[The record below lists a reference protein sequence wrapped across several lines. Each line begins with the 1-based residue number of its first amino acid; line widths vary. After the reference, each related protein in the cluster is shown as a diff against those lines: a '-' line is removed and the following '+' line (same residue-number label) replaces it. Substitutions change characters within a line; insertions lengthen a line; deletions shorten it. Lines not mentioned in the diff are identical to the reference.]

1 MLFDCAEGT
10 QRQLLR
16 SNVGLLELRE
26 VFLTHYHADH
36 YLGLPGMLKTF
47 ALRGREVP
55 ITIYGP
61 PGLRDLFDALRR
73 IFGRL
78 TYTVELKELR
88 PGDELIRDDY
98 RLATFAVAHGVSA
111 VGYALVEDARPGRFD
126 VQAADALGIPPGPER
141 GSLQR
146 GESVTLADG
155 TTITPDR
162 VLGRAR
168 PGRKVVI
175 AGDGGPSESV
185 IEAARDADVLV
196 HEATFCEDERERAK
210 ETQHSTA
217 QEAAG
222 VARAAGV
229 RLLALTHL
237 SNRYFGG
244 EVAREAR
251 TIFADTVV
259 PKDFDTIDVR
269 FEERGG
275 PELVKGGALT
285 RRGETEA
292 VSTRRGGTGMTRLV
306 QVAMAGDVTEAEEL
320 QTILRSAGID
330 SELEVAVVH
339 DPLGTDD
346 VPQKVLVPEDSVE
359 AAQHAI
365 EALTEPEDI
374 VDEQA

>member
-1 MLFDCAEGT
+1 VDLDLVFLGTSGSMPTAQRAPAGLLLRRGGERLLFDCAEGT

-16 SNVGLLELRE
+16 SNVGLIELRE

-61 PGLRDLFDALRR
+61 PGLRDLFGALRR

-88 PGDELIRDDY
+88 PGDQLIREDY
-98 RLATFAVAHGVSA
+98 RLEAFAVAHGVSA

-126 VQAADALGIPPGPER
+126 VQAADALGVPSGPER
-141 GSLQR
+141 GALQR

-155 TTITPDR
+155 TTITPNK
-162 VLGRAR
+162 VLGPAR

-185 IEAARDADVLV
+185 IEAARTADVLV
-196 HEATFCEDERERAK
+196 HEATFCEDERDRAR

-217 QEAAG
+217 HEAAG
-222 VARAAGV
+222 VARAAEV
-229 RLLALTHL
+229 ELLALTHL

-251 TIFADTVV
+251 TIFENTVV

-269 FEERGG
+269 FAERGG
-275 PELVKGGALT
+275 PLLEKGGALT
-285 RRGETEA
+285 RRGEKEA
-292 VSTRRGGTGMTRLV
+292 VSSG
-306 QVAMAGDVTEAEEL
+306 EEG
-320 QTILRSAGID
+320 Q
-330 SELEVAVVH
+330 E
-339 DPLGTDD
+339 
-346 VPQKVLVPEDSVE
+346 
-359 AAQHAI
+359 
-365 EALTEPEDI
+365 
-374 VDEQA
+374 

>member
-1 MLFDCAEGT
+1 VDLDLVFLGTSGSMPTAQRAPAALLLRRGGERLLFDCAEGT

-16 SNVGLLELRE
+16 SNVGLIELRE

-47 ALRGREVP
+47 SLRGREVP

-61 PGLRDLFDALRR
+61 PGLRDLFSALRR

-88 PGDELIRDDY
+88 AGDELIRDDY
-98 RLATFAVAHGVSA
+98 RLAAFAVAHGVSA
-111 VGYALVEDARPGRFD
+111 VGYVLVEDARPGRFD
-126 VQAADALGIPPGPER
+126 VQAADALGVPSGPER
-141 GSLQR
+141 GALQR

-155 TTITPDR
+155 TTITPDK
-162 VLGRAR
+162 VLGPAR

-185 IEAARDADVLV
+185 IEAARNADVLV
-196 HEATFCEDERERAK
+196 HEATFCEDERERAR

-217 QEAAG
+217 HEAAG
-222 VARAAGV
+222 VARAAEV
-229 RLLALTHL
+229 ELLALTHL

-251 TIFADTVV
+251 TIFSNTVV

-269 FEERGG
+269 FAERGG
-275 PELVKGGALT
+275 PLLAKGGALT
-285 RRGETEA
+285 RRGEREA
-292 VSTRRGGTGMTRLV
+292 MSSGE
-306 QVAMAGDVTEAEEL
+306 EAQE
-320 QTILRSAGID
+320 
-330 SELEVAVVH
+330 
-339 DPLGTDD
+339 
-346 VPQKVLVPEDSVE
+346 
-359 AAQHAI
+359 
-365 EALTEPEDI
+365 
-374 VDEQA
+374 

>member
-1 MLFDCAEGT
+1 MPTAQRAPAALLLRRGGERLLFDCAEGT

-26 VFLTHYHADH
+26 AFLTHYHADH

-98 RLATFAVAHGVSA
+98 RLVIFAVSHGVSA

-126 VQAADALGIPPGPER
+126 VQAADALGVPSGPER
-141 GSLQR
+141 GALQR
-146 GESVTLADG
+146 GESVTLGDG

-162 VLGRAR
+162 VLGPAR

-175 AGDGGPSESV
+175 AGDGAPAETV
-185 IEAARDADVLV
+185 IEAARNADVLV
-196 HEATFCEDERERAK
+196 HEATFCEDERDRAR
-210 ETQHSTA
+210 ETLHSTA

-222 VARAAGV
+222 VARAAEV
-229 RLLALTHL
+229 KLLALTHL

-244 EVAREAR
+244 EVVREAR
-251 TIFADTVV
+251 TLFPNTVV

-269 FEERGG
+269 FEERRG
-275 PELVKGGALT
+275 PELVKGGALP
-285 RRGETEA
+285 RRGETET
-292 VSTRRGGTGMTRLV
+292 VPTRE
-306 QVAMAGDVTEAEEL
+306 EARE
-320 QTILRSAGID
+320 
-330 SELEVAVVH
+330 
-339 DPLGTDD
+339 
-346 VPQKVLVPEDSVE
+346 
-359 AAQHAI
+359 
-365 EALTEPEDI
+365 
-374 VDEQA
+374 

>member
-1 MLFDCAEGT
+1 VDLDLVFVGTSGSMPTAQRAPAALLLRRGGERLLFDCAEGT

-16 SNVGLLELRE
+16 SNVGLIELRE

-61 PGLRDLFDALRR
+61 PGLRDLFGALRR

-88 PGDELIRDDY
+88 PGDELIREDY

-126 VQAADALGIPPGPER
+126 VQAADALGVPSGPER
-141 GSLQR
+141 GALQR

-155 TTITPDR
+155 TTVTPDK
-162 VLGRAR
+162 VLGPARA
-168 PGRKVVI
+168 GRKVVI
-175 AGDGGPSESV
+175 AGDGGPSETV
-185 IEAARDADVLV
+185 IDAARNADVLV
-196 HEATFCEDERERAK
+196 HEATFCEDERERAR

-217 QEAAG
+217 HEAAG
-222 VARAAGV
+222 VARAADV
-229 RLLALTHL
+229 ELLALTHL

-244 EVAREAR
+244 EVVREAR
-251 TIFADTVV
+251 TIFPNTVV

-275 PELVKGGALT
+275 PQLVKGGALP
-285 RRGETEA
+285 RRGEREA
-292 VSTRRGGTGMTRLV
+292 VSSG
-306 QVAMAGDVTEAEEL
+306 EET
-320 QTILRSAGID
+320 Q
-330 SELEVAVVH
+330 E
-339 DPLGTDD
+339 
-346 VPQKVLVPEDSVE
+346 
-359 AAQHAI
+359 
-365 EALTEPEDI
+365 
-374 VDEQA
+374 

>member
-1 MLFDCAEGT
+1 VDLDLVFLGTSGSMPTARRAPAALLLRRGGERLLFDCAEGT

-16 SNVGLLELRE
+16 SNVGLIELRE

-36 YLGLPGMLKTF
+36 YLGLPGLLKTF

-61 PGLRDLFDALRR
+61 PGLRDLFGALRR

-126 VQAADALGIPPGPER
+126 VQAADALGVPSGPER
-141 GSLQR
+141 GALQR

-155 TTITPDR
+155 STVTPDK
-162 VLGRAR
+162 VLGPPR

-185 IEAARDADVLV
+185 IDAARRADVLV
-196 HEATFCEDERERAK
+196 HEATFCEDERERAR

-222 VARAAGV
+222 VARAAEV
-229 RLLALTHL
+229 DLLALMHL

-251 TIFADTVV
+251 TIFPNTVV

-275 PELVKGGALT
+275 PELVKGGALP
-285 RRGETEA
+285 RRGEREA
-292 VSTRRGGTGMTRLV
+292 VSSG
-306 QVAMAGDVTEAEEL
+306 EET
-320 QTILRSAGID
+320 Q
-330 SELEVAVVH
+330 E
-339 DPLGTDD
+339 
-346 VPQKVLVPEDSVE
+346 
-359 AAQHAI
+359 
-365 EALTEPEDI
+365 
-374 VDEQA
+374 

>member
-1 MLFDCAEGT
+1 VDLDLVFLGTSGSMPTAQRAPAALLLRRGGERLLFDCAEGT

-16 SNVGLLELRE
+16 SNVGVIELRE

-47 ALRGREVP
+47 SLRGRDVP

-61 PGLRDLFDALRR
+61 PGLRDLFGALRR

-88 PGDELIRDDY
+88 PGDELIREDY

-126 VQAADALGIPPGPER
+126 VQAADALGVPSGPER
-141 GSLQR
+141 GALQH

-155 TTITPDR
+155 TTITPDK
-162 VLGRAR
+162 VLGPAR

-175 AGDGGPSESV
+175 AGDGGPAESV
-185 IEAARDADVLV
+185 IDAARNADVLV
-196 HEATFCEDERERAK
+196 HEATFCEDERERAR

-217 QEAAG
+217 HEAAG
-222 VARAAGV
+222 VARAAEV
-229 RLLALTHL
+229 ELLALTHL

-251 TIFADTVV
+251 TIFPNTVV

-269 FEERGG
+269 FAERGG
-275 PELVKGGALT
+275 PLLEKGGALT
-285 RRGETEA
+285 RRGEREA
-292 VSTRRGGTGMTRLV
+292 VSSG
-306 QVAMAGDVTEAEEL
+306 EET
-320 QTILRSAGID
+320 Q
-330 SELEVAVVH
+330 E
-339 DPLGTDD
+339 
-346 VPQKVLVPEDSVE
+346 
-359 AAQHAI
+359 
-365 EALTEPEDI
+365 
-374 VDEQA
+374 

>member
-1 MLFDCAEGT
+1 VDLDLVFLGTSGSMPTGQRAPAALLLRRGGERLLFDCAEGT

-16 SNVGLLELRE
+16 SNVGLIELRE

-61 PGLRDLFDALRR
+61 PGLRELFGALRR

-126 VQAADALGIPPGPER
+126 VQAADALGVPSGPER
-141 GSLQR
+141 GALQR

-155 TTITPDR
+155 TTITPDK
-162 VLGRAR
+162 VLGPAR

-175 AGDGGPSESV
+175 AGDGGPAESV
-185 IEAARDADVLV
+185 IDAARNADVLV
-196 HEATFCEDERERAK
+196 HEATFCEDERERAR

-217 QEAAG
+217 HEAAG
-222 VARAAGV
+222 VARAAEV
-229 RLLALTHL
+229 ELLALTHL

-251 TIFADTVV
+251 TIFPNTVV
-259 PKDFDTIDVR
+259 PRDFDTIDVR
-269 FEERGG
+269 FAERGG
-275 PELVKGGALT
+275 PLLEKGGALT
-285 RRGETEA
+285 RRGEREA
-292 VSTRRGGTGMTRLV
+292 VSSG
-306 QVAMAGDVTEAEEL
+306 EET
-320 QTILRSAGID
+320 Q
-330 SELEVAVVH
+330 E
-339 DPLGTDD
+339 
-346 VPQKVLVPEDSVE
+346 
-359 AAQHAI
+359 
-365 EALTEPEDI
+365 
-374 VDEQA
+374 

>member
-1 MLFDCAEGT
+1 VDLDLVFLGTSGSMPTAQRAPAALLLRRGGERLLFDCAEGT

-111 VGYALVEDARPGRFD
+111 VGYALLEDARPGRFD
-126 VQAADALGIPPGPER
+126 VQAADALGVPPGPER
-141 GSLQR
+141 GALQR
-146 GESVTLADG
+146 GESITLPDG

-162 VLGRAR
+162 VLGPAR

-175 AGDGGPSESV
+175 AGDGGPSETV
-185 IEAARDADVLV
+185 IEAARNADVLV

-222 VARAAGV
+222 VARAAEV

-251 TIFADTVV
+251 TIFPSTVV

-275 PELVKGGALT
+275 PELVKGGALP
-285 RRGETEA
+285 RRGESEN
-292 VSTRRGGTGMTRLV
+292 VGTGE
-306 QVAMAGDVTEAEEL
+306 EA
-320 QTILRSAGID
+320 R
-330 SELEVAVVH
+330 
-339 DPLGTDD
+339 
-346 VPQKVLVPEDSVE
+346 K
-359 AAQHAI
+359 
-365 EALTEPEDI
+365 
-374 VDEQA
+374 

>member
-1 MLFDCAEGT
+1 MPTAQRAPAALLLRRGGERLLFDCAEGT

-16 SNVGLLELRE
+16 SNVGLLEVRE

-98 RLATFAVAHGVSA
+98 RLVIFAVSHGVSA

-126 VQAADALGIPPGPER
+126 VQAADALGVPSGPER
-141 GSLQR
+141 GALQR
-146 GESVTLADG
+146 GESVTLGDG
-155 TTITPDR
+155 TTITPDL
-162 VLGRAR
+162 VLGPPRA
-168 PGRKVVI
+168 GRKVAI
-175 AGDGGPSESV
+175 AGDGSPAETV
-185 IEAARDADVLV
+185 IEAARNADVLV
-196 HEATFCEDERERAK
+196 HEATFCEDERDRAR
-210 ETQHSTA
+210 ETLHSTA

-222 VARAAGV
+222 VARAAEV
-229 RLLALTHL
+229 KLLALTHL

-244 EVAREAR
+244 EVVREAR
-251 TIFADTVV
+251 TIFPNTVV

-275 PELVKGGALT
+275 PELVKGGALP
-285 RRGETEA
+285 RRGESETVRTGEEA
-292 VSTRRGGTGMTRLV
+292 R
-306 QVAMAGDVTEAEEL
+306 E
-320 QTILRSAGID
+320 
-330 SELEVAVVH
+330 
-339 DPLGTDD
+339 
-346 VPQKVLVPEDSVE
+346 
-359 AAQHAI
+359 
-365 EALTEPEDI
+365 
-374 VDEQA
+374 